1 MSCNETDRIL
11 IVGGDS
17 LIGQALDD
25 CWTRKGKRVLKTS
38 RRENA
43 LSETCFSLDLERD
56 ISSWRPPSSVSV
68 AYLCV
73 AISSLEECQ
82 KNSLQTAL
90 VNIHNT
96 IKLAEILVSNGIHVI
111 FPSSNR
117 VYDGSCPFQKADNPT
132 CPKTEYGRQ
141 KAEVERQLLAFP
153 ESVSIVRF
161 TKIIHSNLP
170 LLKGWIKLLQNG
182 EGIHP
187 FSDMVMS
194 PISLSF
200 AVNVLSRIAE
210 TGAMGITQVSG
221 ERDVTYEEIAR
232 FIARHMCA
240 DYNLV
245 QPVKAQKGGLQ
256 HEDIPSHTTLDVT
269 RLQMALG
276 LHPRPVWST
285 IDSAVKPLFMLVQS

>member
-1 MSCNETDRIL
+1 MVSCKETGEIL

-17 LIGQALDD
+17 LIGRALDE
-25 CWTRKGKRVLKTS
+25 CWARKGKRVLKTS

-43 LSETCFSLDLERD
+43 LSETCFFLDIERD
-56 ISSWRPPSSVSV
+56 VSTWSPPSSVSV

-82 KNSLQTAL
+82 KNPLQTAL
-90 VNIHNT
+90 VNTHNT

-117 VYDGSCPFQKADNPT
+117 VYDGACAFQKADNLT

-141 KAEVERQLLAFP
+141 KAEVERQLSEFAK
-153 ESVSIVRF
+153 SVSIVRF

-170 LLKGWIKLLQNG
+170 LLKDWIKSLQNG
-182 EGIHP
+182 EDIHP

-200 AVNVLSRIAE
+200 TVNVLCCIAE
-210 TGAMGITQVSG
+210 TGTMGITQVSG
-221 ERDVTYEEIAR
+221 ERDITYEDIAR
-232 FIARHMCA
+232 FITRHMCA
-240 DYNLV
+240 IISYS
-245 QPVKAQKGGLQ
+245 Q
-256 HEDIPSHTTLDVT
+256 
-269 RLQMALG
+269 
-276 LHPRPVWST
+276 
-285 IDSAVKPLFMLVQS
+285 